1 MIRSQKTSPILKP
14 AAMRKLR
21 KLMGWKNS
29 PFLFAALCITC
40 KIAEERAIVFRY
52 MLEKPWKRAA
62 KTQASQRSER
72 VWGSVM
78 NHNGGNKKV
87 MVSMQTQQPWVFGS
101 PPQKKSWARWVMP
114 GRGEVSQAEFTT
126 EH

>member
-1 MIRSQKTSPILKP
+1 
-14 AAMRKLR
+14 MRKLR
-21 KLMGWKNS
+21 KFMGWKNS

-40 KIAEERAIVFRY
+40 KIAEDAGERAIVFRY

-78 NHNGGNKKV
+78 NHNGGYKKV
-87 MVSMQTQQPWVFGS
+87 TVSMQTQQPWVFGF
-101 PPQKKSWARWVMP
+101 WARWVMP